1 MSFKD
6 FLSYQINESFLT
18 RKECIAKLNLYHDE
32 FINLDSVTFS
42 RWMNGRTIP
51 SLLKQLLICD
61 FFQYDI
67 FVFIKKNYYSIT
79 NKGKILNEKFNKI
92 MKDEEPTIGKI
103 SYYYTE
109 KHDSHYT
116 IHKYYNE
123 SFQNT
128 YKIFYSNFE
137 IYNNIFLNLYDTS
150 KKNIHITFEERINNH
165 FVSHDAISLIKD
177 VNTFSSFFNL
187 DEKCINSDFFWFGN
201 LGYLRSRQTSIIS
214 HILLLYFIYMTK
226 SYFFIS
232 LLRSEQILNI
242 ATEIGYKQ
250 ITKTIFDNNQKLYL
264 TRCDIFDAISH
275 PFVITQINKFLNEE
289 DIDTFFSQEIKEEFF
304 KR

>member
-1 MSFKD
+1 
-6 FLSYQINESFLT
+6 
-18 RKECIAKLNLYHDE
+18 
-32 FINLDSVTFS
+32 
-42 RWMNGRTIP
+42 
-51 SLLKQLLICD
+51 
-61 FFQYDI
+61 
-67 FVFIKKNYYSIT
+67 
-79 NKGKILNEKFNKI
+79 

-123 SFQNT
+123 SFKNT